1 MAYPPPWAEEARM
14 KVESILAQKGTEVI
28 TTGPDV
34 GLADAAKLLSN
45 RRIGAVIVTDP
56 PGQVVGII
64 SERDIVRTLAARRED
79 CIGLKVA
86 DAMTRNVITCA
97 PEDSIA
103 GLMALMT
110 ERRFRHAPV
119 KDGDRLVGI
128 VTLGDMV
135 KCRVD
140 EVEREAASMREYI
153 TIR

>member
-1 MAYPPPWAEEARM
+1 M
-14 KVESILAQKGTEVI
+14 KIASILAQKGTEVI

-34 GLADAAKLLSN
+34 SLADAAKLLSN

-56 PGQVVGII
+56 PGQVVGIL

-79 CIGLKVA
+79 TIGFKVA

-110 ERRFRHAPV
+110 ERRFRHVPV
-119 KDGDRLVGI
+119 KDGDRLVGLI
-128 VTLGDMV
+128 SLGDVV
-135 KCRVD
+135 KYRVD
-140 EVEREAASMREYI
+140 EVEREATAMRDYI
-153 TIR
+153 TSG

>member
-1 MAYPPPWAEEARM
+1 M

-34 GLADAAKLLSN
+34 GLADAAKLLTD

-56 PGQVVGII
+56 PGQVVGIL

-79 CIGLKVA
+79 TIGFKVA

-97 PEDSIA
+97 PEDSIS

-110 ERRFRHAPV
+110 ERRFRHVPV
-119 KDGDRLVGI
+119 KDGDRLVGLI
-128 VTLGDMV
+128 SLGDVV
-135 KCRVD
+135 KYRVD
-140 EVEREAASMREYI
+140 EVEREATAMRDYI
-153 TIR
+153 TSG

>member
-1 MAYPPPWAEEARM
+1 M

-28 TTGPDV
+28 TIGPDV
-34 GLADAAKLLSN
+34 SLADAAKLLTD

-56 PGQVVGII
+56 PGQVVGIL

-79 CIGLKVA
+79 TIGFKVA

-110 ERRFRHAPV
+110 ERRFRHVPV
-119 KDGDRLVGI
+119 KDGDRLVGLI
-128 VTLGDMV
+128 SLGDVV
-135 KCRVD
+135 KYRVD
-140 EVEREAASMREYI
+140 EIEREATAMRNYI
-153 TIR
+153 TSG

>member
-1 MAYPPPWAEEARM
+1 M

-28 TTGPDV
+28 TTGPEMS
-34 GLADAAKLLSN
+34 LADAAKLLSN

-56 PGQVVGII
+56 PGQAVGIL

-79 CIGLKVA
+79 WMRLKVA

-103 GLMALMT
+103 SLMALMT
-110 ERRFRHAPV
+110 ERRFRHVPV

-128 VTLGDMV
+128 VTLGDVV
-135 KCRVD
+135 KCHVE
-140 EVEREAASMREYI
+140 EVEREAAAMREYI
-153 TIR
+153 TSG

>member
-1 MAYPPPWAEEARM
+1 MNV
-14 KVESILAQKGTEVI
+14 KSILAQKGAEVI

-34 GLADAAKLLSN
+34 SLTDAAKLLSN
-45 RRIGAVIVTDP
+45 RRIGAAIVTDP
-56 PGQVVGII
+56 PGQVVGIL
-64 SERDIVRTLAARRED
+64 SERDIVRTLATMRED
-79 CIGLKVA
+79 WIGLKVA

-97 PEDSIA
+97 PEDSIV

-110 ERRFRHAPV
+110 ERCFRHVPV

-128 VTLGDMV
+128 VTLGDVV

-153 TIR
+153 TTR

>member
-1 MAYPPPWAEEARM
+1 M
-14 KVESILAQKGTEVI
+14 KVGSILAQKGTEVI

-56 PGQVVGII
+56 PGQAVGIL

-79 CIGLKVA
+79 WMGLKVA
-86 DAMTRNVITCA
+86 DAMTRNVVTCA

-103 GLMALMT
+103 SLMALMT

-128 VTLGDMV
+128 VTLGDVV
-135 KCRVD
+135 KCHVE
-140 EVEREAASMREYI
+140 EVEREAAAMRDYI
-153 TIR
+153 TTG

>member
-1 MAYPPPWAEEARM
+1 M

-34 GLADAAKLLSN
+34 GLADAAKLLTD

-56 PGQVVGII
+56 PGQVVGIL

-79 CIGLKVA
+79 TIGFKVA

-110 ERRFRHAPV
+110 ERRFRHVPV
-119 KDGDRLVGI
+119 KDGDRLVGLI
-128 VTLGDMV
+128 SLGDVV
-135 KCRVD
+135 KYRVD
-140 EVEREAASMREYI
+140 EVEREATAMRDYI
-153 TIR
+153 TSG

>member
-1 MAYPPPWAEEARM
+1 M
-14 KVESILAQKGTEVI
+14 KVKSILAQKGTEVI

-34 GLADAAKLLSN
+34 SLADAAKLLTN
-45 RRIGAVIVTDP
+45 RRIGAAIVADP
-56 PGQVVGII
+56 PGQVVGIL

-79 CIGLKVA
+79 WMRLKVA
-86 DAMTRNVITCA
+86 DAMIRNVINCA

-110 ERRFRHAPV
+110 ERRFRHVAV

-128 VTLGDMV
+128 VTLGDLV

-140 EVEREAASMREYI
+140 EVEREAAAMRDYI
-153 TIR
+153 TTG

>member
-1 MAYPPPWAEEARM
+1 M
-14 KVESILAQKGTEVI
+14 KIASILAQKGTEVI

-34 GLADAAKLLSN
+34 SLADAAKLLSN

-56 PGQVVGII
+56 PGQVVGIL

-79 CIGLKVA
+79 WMRLKVA

-97 PEDSIA
+97 PEDSIV

-110 ERRFRHAPV
+110 ERRFRHVPV
-119 KDGDRLVGI
+119 KNGDRLLGI
-128 VTLGDMV
+128 VTLGDVV

>member
-1 MAYPPPWAEEARM
+1 M
-14 KVESILAQKGTEVI
+14 KVESILAQKGAEVI

-34 GLADAAKLLSN
+34 SLADAAKLLSN
-45 RRIGAVIVTDP
+45 RRIGAAIVTDP
-56 PGQVVGII
+56 PGQVVGIL
-64 SERDIVRTLAARRED
+64 SERDIVRTLATRRED
-79 CIGLKVA
+79 WMGLKVA
-86 DAMTRNVITCA
+86 YAMTRNVVTCA
-97 PEDSIA
+97 PEDSIV

-110 ERRFRHAPV
+110 ERRFRHVPV

-128 VTLGDMV
+128 VTLGDVV

>member
-1 MAYPPPWAEEARM
+1 M

-34 GLADAAKLLSN
+34 SLADAARLLTN
-45 RRIGAVIVTDP
+45 RRIGAAIVADP

-64 SERDIVRTLAARRED
+64 SERDIVHTLAARRED
-79 CIGLKVA
+79 WMRLKVA
-86 DAMTRNVITCA
+86 DAMTRNVVTCA

-110 ERRFRHAPV
+110 EHRFRHVPV

-128 VTLGDMV
+128 VTLGDVV
-135 KCRVD
+135 KCPVE
-140 EVEREAASMREYI
+140 EVEREAAAMREYI
-153 TIR
+153 TTG

>member
-1 MAYPPPWAEEARM
+1 M
-14 KVESILAQKGTEVI
+14 KVESILAQKGSEVI

-34 GLADAAKLLSN
+34 GLADAAKLLTD

-56 PGQVVGII
+56 PGQVVGIL
-64 SERDIVRTLAARRED
+64 SERDIVRTLATMRED
-79 CIGLKVA
+79 WMGLKVA
-86 DAMTRNVITCA
+86 DAMTRNVVTCA
-97 PEDSIA
+97 PEDSIV

-110 ERRFRHAPV
+110 ERRFRHVPV
-119 KDGDRLVGI
+119 KNGDRLLGI
-128 VTLGDMV
+128 VTLGDVV

>member
-1 MAYPPPWAEEARM
+1 M
-14 KVESILAQKGTEVI
+14 KIASILAQKGTEVI

-79 CIGLKVA
+79 WMRLKVA

-97 PEDSIA
+97 PEDSIV

-110 ERRFRHAPV
+110 ERRFRHVPV

-128 VTLGDMV
+128 VTLGDVV